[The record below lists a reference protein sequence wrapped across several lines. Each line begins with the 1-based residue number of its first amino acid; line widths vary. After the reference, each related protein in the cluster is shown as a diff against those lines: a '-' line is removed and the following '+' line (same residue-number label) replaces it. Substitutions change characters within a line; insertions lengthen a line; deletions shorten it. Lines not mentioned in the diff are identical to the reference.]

1 MNSKKNNSHGEKST
15 PINIVIHFV
24 CNIPNV
30 VFMFSLNLFSFSIY
44 QWITDDAV
52 AAINQQPWMEVKR
65 WSTLTTSTFGF
76 QLFWVRMLFLEYI
89 LSPCPTLTLFPI
101 ASSPT
106 SPPPLPHPH
115 VVAMLTSNLF
125 LFSLYRW
132 IFYVAPLQRSH
143 NLNMNP
149 TGWISRGAAAID
161 ESQCWSTSTTS
172 AFGFNFLS
180 VFFIVFIYPTIP
192 PLRPI
197 STLPLPLLRSPRA
210 TLHAQFSP
218 F

>member
-1 MNSKKNNSHGEKST
+1 MDRSQTLIDIDNLNIWIPAILGPYVISRIYPLSLSH
-15 PINIVIHFV
+15 PHPVPHCLV
-24 CNIPNV
+24 
-30 VFMFSLNLFSFSIY
+30 
-44 QWITDDAV
+44 
-52 AAINQQPWMEVKR
+52 
-65 WSTLTTSTFGF
+65 
-76 QLFWVRMLFLEYI
+76 
-89 LSPCPTLTLFPI
+89 
-101 ASSPT
+101 PT

-115 VVAMLTSNLF
+115 VVAMFTSNLF

-161 ESQCWSTSTTS
+161 ESQRWSTSTTS

-197 STLPLPLLRSPRA
+197 STLPLPLFRSPRA

>member
-1 MNSKKNNSHGEKST
+1 MNIWYCPKAASTVIEYEARRMNSKKNSHGEKST
-15 PINIVIHFV
+15 PINIDIHFV

-30 VFMFSLNLFSFSIY
+30 VFKSFSFSIY

-115 VVAMLTSNLF
+115 VVVMFTSNLF

-161 ESQCWSTSTTS
+161 ESQ
-172 AFGFNFLS
+172 
-180 VFFIVFIYPTIP
+180 
-192 PLRPI
+192 R
-197 STLPLPLLRSPRA
+197 
-210 TLHAQFSP
+210 
-218 F
+218 

>member
-1 MNSKKNNSHGEKST
+1 MTLLQQLISSHGWKS
-15 PINIVIHFV
+15 NADRH
-24 CNIPNV
+24 
-30 VFMFSLNLFSFSIY
+30 
-44 QWITDDAV
+44 W
-52 AAINQQPWMEVKR
+52 QPQHLD
-65 WSTLTTSTFGF
+65 SSY
-76 QLFWVRMLFLEYI
+76 FWVRMLFLEYI

-161 ESQCWSTSTTS
+161 ESQRWSTSTTS

>member
-1 MNSKKNNSHGEKST
+1 MNIWYCPKAASTVIEYEARRINSKKNNSNADKHRHPLRLQHPKCCFHVLFKS
-15 PINIVIHFV
+15 
-24 CNIPNV
+24 
-30 VFMFSLNLFSFSIY
+30 FSFSIY

-65 WSTLTTSTFGF
+65 WSTLTTATFGF
-76 QLFWVRMLFLEYI
+76 QLFWVRMLFLDYI

-106 SPPPLPHPH
+106 SPPPLPHPR
-115 VVAMLTSNLF
+115 VVVMFTSNLF

-161 ESQCWSTSTTS
+161 ESQ
-172 AFGFNFLS
+172 
-180 VFFIVFIYPTIP
+180 
-192 PLRPI
+192 R
-197 STLPLPLLRSPRA
+197 
-210 TLHAQFSP
+210 
-218 F
+218 